1 MCNCLATFLTNFNS
15 QRALVDI
22 YTGIAADD
30 GDGFSGGGDP
40 IEQGGPRLAARGH
53 QGGLPDALQV
63 DFCLALLKQP

>member
-40 IEQGGPRLAARGH
+40 VEQGRPRLAAGCH
-53 QGGLPDALQV
+53 QGRLPDPFQV
-63 DFCLALLKQP
+63 DLCVSLVDT